1 MHFKTPVWVGA
12 ALAGLALAGGLTTAA
27 AQLSNQSVGISSE
40 PVTAGD
46 RLVPVATPS
55 PTPTPTT
62 TPRATRTAT
71 PVPTRTAVPTVDANG
86 GHGSDDGLGDDRGGR
101 GRGGDD

>member
-27 AQLSNQSVGISSE
+27 AQLSNQSVGLSSE
-40 PVTAGD
+40 PLTAGEK
-46 RLVPVATPS
+46 LVPAATPS
-55 PTPTPTT
+55 PTTTPTA

-71 PVPTRTAVPTVDANG
+71 PVPTRTAVPTVDDKG
-86 GHGSDDGLGDDRGGR
+86 GHGSDDGPGDDRGG
-101 GRGGDD
+101 DD